1 MGKPSRRLGHAVEL
15 RILGRVGLLTQGRE
29 VDLGATKVRGLLG
42 FLSFKANELVHVDR
56 IAEALWDDDMPAE
69 PGKVL
74 QTYVSRLRR
83 VLKAA
88 GCPVELTN
96 AHRSYRLDVDRSTVD
111 FHRFRAM
118 IHAGQRAR
126 GNGDLAAAAE
136 HFAAALTLW
145 GGPPLAD
152 LDTYWARRTRE
163 TLTTGDFLT
172 AQCALF
178 DTKLSL
184 GDRDFV
190 LAGLPPLLS
199 DHPTDERLATRW
211 IRTLAATDR
220 ADEVPVFVREYA
232 SRLLE
237 ELGVQ
242 PPPELIKAAQEAT
255 TRKPIPPRRPA
266 PPRDTPDFT
275 GRAEILAQMDALLSR
290 TVEVVALDGPPG
302 IGKTTLVR
310 HWAHLRLDRFPHGV
324 LYVDLAGYSD
334 TPLVEPHAV
343 MGVFLA
349 ELGVTPTRIP
359 DTTNE
364 RAALLRD
371 LLSSRSV
378 LVFLDNAR
386 DSNHVRPLLEA
397 TSKCPTLITSR
408 QRMSGITVRDGV
420 ELLSVPAL
428 SSDEAAALLAKRIGA
443 RASDD
448 PAGFARLVE
457 LCQGLPLALRIVGE
471 HVAMRPAVPI
481 GELAAELAR
490 RLLDA
495 GSHGD
500 DHTTTLRCTFAVSY
514 RALRAPEQRLFR
526 LLGLHPGARFSVH
539 AVRALAGTHDVENLL
554 DSLVGAHL
562 IAQEGAGRYCTHDLL
577 HAYATDVAEDEP
589 PESGSRAIRRMFD
602 WYFWSACLAR
612 AYLLDNNQTVP
623 ALAAAEPVEEMTF
636 ASKDEALRWLV
647 TERQNLV
654 GCAYRAAALGY
665 HEHVWRIAACMFI
678 LSRRDDPRDLLDLHE
693 LGRRSAELLGN
704 DSAAGGCLNN
714 KGVIYVRLNDEENA
728 SRCFELAYEAFTK
741 AGDEVGL
748 AVFTH
753 NTGFMRLQ
761 LGQPAEAVKWL
772 TKSLAMHSR
781 AGGERHIANSHRS
794 LGDAYVMLDRFA
806 EAKSHYRQS
815 LFASQKISDL
825 AGQATSLSRLAKL
838 AMTEDQLDD
847 AVRYGDAALDMFD
860 RVQFDEAGTAN
871 ALLVLAD
878 ARLRRDEPV
887 TAGALAR
894 EALNRHQEA
903 GNVSGQVDALILLG
917 HALSAAGEHT
927 EAASTWATGKLL
939 TPTSDPRGK
948 VLDELLEAGATR
960 PVPVPRTENTV
971 GGNDVS
977 EVRQS
982 VGTTD

>member
-15 RILGRVGLLTQGRE
+15 RILGRVSLLMQE
-29 VDLGATKVRGLLG
+29 QEIDLGATKVRGLLG
-42 FLSFKANELVHVDR
+42 YLSFKANELVHVDR
-56 IAEALWDDDMPAE
+56 IAEALWDDDMPAD
-69 PGKVL
+69 PGKAL

-88 GCPVELTN
+88 GCPLELTN
-96 AHRSYRLDVDRSTVD
+96 AHRSYRLDVDPSTVD
-111 FHRFRAM
+111 YHRFRAM
-118 IHAGQRAR
+118 LHAGQRAR

-136 HFAAALTLW
+136 HFAAALMLW
-145 GGPPLAD
+145 DGPPLAD
-152 LDTYWARRTRE
+152 LDTYWVRRTRE
-163 TLTTGDFLT
+163 TLTTRDFLT

-178 DTKLSL
+178 DTRLSL
-184 GDRDFV
+184 GDHDFV
-190 LAGLPPLLS
+190 LTGLPPLLS

-211 IRTLAATDR
+211 IRALAATDR

-232 SRLLE
+232 SRLME

-255 TRKPIPPRRPA
+255 RNPVPPRRPT

-310 HWAHLRLDRFPHGV
+310 HWAHTRLDRFPDGV

-397 TSKCPTLITSR
+397 TSPSPALITSR
-408 QRMSGITVRDGV
+408 QRLSGITVRDGV
-420 ELLSVPAL
+420 ELLSIPAL
-428 SSDEAAALLAKRIGA
+428 SADEATALLAKRIGS

-500 DHTTTLRCTFAVSY
+500 DHTTTLRCAFSLSY
-514 RALRAPEQRLFR
+514 RALRAPEQQLFR
-526 LLGLHPGARFSVH
+526 LLGLHPGARFSVQ
-539 AVRALAGTHDVENLL
+539 AARALAGDNAHEVENLL

-562 IAQEGAGRYCTHDLL
+562 ADQEGASRYSIHDLL
-577 HAYATDVAEDEP
+577 HVYATDVAQEEP
-589 PESGSRAIRRMFD
+589 PENSAHAIRRLFD
-602 WYFWSACLAR
+602 WYLCSAHQAR
-612 AYLLDNNQTVP
+612 KLLLGADQNVP
-623 ALAAAEPVEEMTF
+623 DLVPVEPVEEMVYATN
-636 ASKDEALRWLV
+636 DEALHWLL
-647 TERQNLV
+647 TERGNLV
-654 GCAYRAAALGY
+654 ACTYRAAILGY
-665 HEHVWRIAACMFI
+665 DEHVWRFAACLHV
-678 LSRRDDPRDLLDLHE
+678 LSRYDDPRDLLDIHE
-693 LGRRSAELLGN
+693 LGCRSAQRIGN
-704 DSAAGGCLNN
+704 TAAMGGCLNN
-714 KGVIYVRLNDEENA
+714 KGTVYARLNDEENA
-728 SRCFELAYEAFTK
+728 DRCFDLAHEAFIQ
-741 AGDEVGL
+741 AGDDHGL

-753 NTGFMRLQ
+753 NTGFVRLQ
-761 LGQPAEAVKWL
+761 LGQPTEAITWL
-772 TKSLAMHSR
+772 EKALAMHTH
-781 AGGERHIANSHRS
+781 ERDIAKTHRG
-794 LGDAYVMLDRFA
+794 LGDAYVMLDRFS
-806 EAKSHYRQS
+806 EAGSHYRRS
-815 LFASQKISDL
+815 LYSSQKSMDV
-825 AGQATSLSRLAKL
+825 AGQAKSLSKLAKL
-838 AMTEDQLDD
+838 SVKQDRLDD
-847 AVRYGDAALDMFD
+847 AVQYGEAALDGFERAQVD
-860 RVQFDEAGTAN
+860 QDGIATA
-871 ALLVLAD
+871 LCVLAT
-878 ARLRRDEPV
+878 AHLRRGIHS
-887 TAGALAR
+887 TAIAMAG
-894 EALNRHQEA
+894 EAVRRYEET
-903 GNVSGQVDALILLG
+903 GSIFRRVDALILLG
-917 HALSAAGEHT
+917 EAQ
-927 EAASTWATGKLL
+927 AASGEPAEATNTWTTAAALITS
-939 TPTSDPRGK
+939 PSDPRGAAIRS
-948 VLDELLEAGATR
+948 LLAGEAA
-960 PVPVPRTENTV
+960 PPMPVPRAEPSMLLEPTSHALPE
-971 GGNDVS
+971 DVS
-977 EVRQS
+977 
-982 VGTTD
+982 